1 MDTAT
6 TPRTTQR
13 SALVVATMASFLVPF
28 LGSSINV
35 ALPAI
40 GTALDMTPVD
50 LSWVATSFMLASAV
64 CLVPFGR
71 VADMVGR
78 KKIFLA
84 GMGLFTLASL
94 GCGLA
99 RSGGALIAWRGFQG
113 VGGAMIFGTGLAIL
127 TSVYPP
133 GERGRVIGLNAAAV
147 YTGLSVGP
155 FVGGLLTQRWGWPSV
170 FLVSLP
176 LARVLAGAGASR

>member
-1 MDTAT
+1 
-6 TPRTTQR
+6 
-13 SALVVATMASFLVPF
+13 MASFLVPF

-99 RSGGALIAWRGFQG
+99 RSGVALIAWR
-113 VGGAMIFGTGLAIL
+113 
-127 TSVYPP
+127 
-133 GERGRVIGLNAAAV
+133 
-147 YTGLSVGP
+147 
-155 FVGGLLTQRWGWPSV
+155 
-170 FLVSLP
+170 
-176 LARVLAGAGASR
+176 